1 MSKFCTFL
9 EGMALGVAVG
19 MGIAVAGKLM
29 MNSNKKST
37 KGKDQIEK
45 AVTEFVDGIETL
57 IK

>member
-19 MGIAVAGKLM
+19 VVIAVTGKLM
-29 MNSNKKST
+29 MNSDKKSAC
-37 KGKDQIEK
+37 GKNKIEK